1 MECLPLETV
10 FWFCAGSFADSAW
23 GRRGWWSL
31 CGEGLG
37 GGYCTPP
44 NRTRRE
50 RSELIFRGVW
60 GEPLN
65 GKLSTGGPSVFVK
78 TSVKRVLRKKNRQ

>member
-44 NRTRRE
+44 NRTLRE
-50 RSELIFRGVW
+50 RSELIF
-60 GEPLN
+60 
-65 GKLSTGGPSVFVK
+65 GGGLGGALARPSLLRCG
-78 TSVKRVLRKKNRQ
+78 RVIHRRFLARAD